1 MGLLGRALYS
11 ENKQRH
17 LDRWQEKAAV
27 TKGYTT
33 GPECCANN
41 TTLGWRLRAKYLK
54 WKTMEY
60 AHWSTQLCYECQWA
74 TSCSLHSSY
83 QGKLIISH
91 SPHRHRAALQS
102 LTFPFFPFY
111 LGPQSSNPITF

>member
-60 AHWSTQLCYECQWA
+60 ALKL
-74 TSCSLHSSY
+74 SCVMNASGQQAAVYIPHIKGNSSSLTAHTDT
-83 QGKLIISH
+83 GLRFNH
-91 SPHRHRAALQS
+91 SPSLSSHFIWVLRA
-102 LTFPFFPFY
+102 
-111 LGPQSSNPITF
+111 PIP